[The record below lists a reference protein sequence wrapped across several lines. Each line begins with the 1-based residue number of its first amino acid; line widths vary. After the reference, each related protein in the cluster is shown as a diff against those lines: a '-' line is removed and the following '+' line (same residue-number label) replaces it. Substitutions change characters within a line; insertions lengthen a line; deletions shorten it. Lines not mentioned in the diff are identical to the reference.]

1 MKVYALAFLG
11 ILLIFLV
18 ALGLLSGCGT
28 LRGAASKAV
37 RAMEAEQAPSAAQ
50 TRPIAGKDLEA
61 LPPIVRRYLAYSGIV
76 GKVPV
81 RRVRIKQKGRMKTDP
96 KAEWRDFT
104 SEEYFTV
111 NPKSFVWLGTFPIIG
126 PVSIQAIDRFGDAH
140 GSLRVRLSPFFDIAL
155 AEGKESDVSEFIRFF
170 NEMTWFPSAL
180 LDPRIA
186 WEDLGDRKARAT
198 LRDQGLEAS
207 AVLSFGEKGEL
218 LSWATD
224 DRYALVGGKQVKARW
239 TTIGDPDD
247 ILEAGGYRIP
257 RGGSAIYSLPEGEF
271 RYIDIYIAEIEYDPT
286 ELLYD

>member
-61 LPPIVRRYLAYSGIV
+61 LPPIVRRYLAYSGVV

-104 SEEYFTV
+104 SEEYYTV

-155 AEGKESDVSEFIRFF
+155 AEGKKSDVSEFIRFF

-207 AVLSFGEKGEL
+207 AVLSFGERGEL
-218 LSWATD
+218 LSWVTD
-224 DRYALVGGKQVKARW
+224 DRYALVGGKSIKARW
-239 TTIGDPDD
+239 TTTGDPGDVLD
-247 ILEAGGYRIP
+247 AGGYRIP
-257 RGGSAIYSLPEGEF
+257 RGGSAIYSLPGGDF
-271 RYIDIYIAEIEYDPT
+271 HYIDIYITEIEYDPT